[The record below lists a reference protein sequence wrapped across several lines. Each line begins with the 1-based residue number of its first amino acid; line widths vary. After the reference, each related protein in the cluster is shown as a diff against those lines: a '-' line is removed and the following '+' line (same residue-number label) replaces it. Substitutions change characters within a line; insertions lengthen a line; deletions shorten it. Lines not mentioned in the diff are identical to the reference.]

1 MFKKLF
7 GLQNKIPDALSGVNF
22 KKILETMKKNPEL
35 FKKISTEVKAKVELG
50 QDETVATQEVAGKY
64 KEELTEIFKD
74 ELKDIQK

>member
-1 MFKKLF
+1 
-7 GLQNKIPDALSGVNF
+7 
-22 KKILETMKKNPEL
+22 LETMKKNPEL

-50 QDETVATQEVAGKY
+50 QDETAATQEVAGKY